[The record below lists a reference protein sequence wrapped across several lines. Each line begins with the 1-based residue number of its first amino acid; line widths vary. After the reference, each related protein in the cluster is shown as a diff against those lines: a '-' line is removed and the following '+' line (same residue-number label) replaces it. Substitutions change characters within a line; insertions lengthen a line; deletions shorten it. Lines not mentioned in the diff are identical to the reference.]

1 MVRRCPQADTIR
13 NLLKLRR
20 SVAGNEEWVN
30 CGRAEG
36 LTASKNSL
44 SSRVANFAGGSEA
57 IKRGICGEE
66 ADAKT
71 AGNFNAWMH
80 AF

>member
-1 MVRRCPQADTIR
+1 MPPAYTIR

-30 CGRAEG
+30 CGWAEG
-36 LTASKNSL
+36 LTAGKNSL
-44 SSRVANFAGGSEA
+44 SDRVANFAGGSGA
-57 IKRGICGEE
+57 IKRGVCGEK

-71 AGNFNAWMH
+71 AANFNAWMR
-80 AF
+80 AT